1 LEALVALY
9 LELEELN
16 LQAIL
21 GQQVLLDYG
30 GALAVA
36 AALALL
42 ATRALSIIR
51 LELVAMEA
59 VEGGHRLQ

>member
-1 LEALVALY
+1 MALY

-30 GALAVA
+30 AAEEAA

-42 ATRALSIIR
+42 PPRALSIIR

-59 VEGGHRLQ
+59 VEGVHRLQ